1 MLRRRTTPDAAMDAI
16 APGRVATIV
25 SLVVPCFNEAAC
37 LPEFHRRASAAM
49 AVLGTGWEI
58 LFVNDGSTDGSLA
71 ALCALRD
78 SDPHVALLNLS
89 RNFGKE
95 IALTA
100 GLDHAQGDAIVV
112 IDADLQDPPE
122 LIPELVAAWREG
134 YDMVFAQREGRAGES
149 WLKRA
154 TAALFYR
161 VMGSVGDRGVCLP
174 RDTGDFRLLSR
185 RAADAVLQLR
195 EQHRMMKGLFAWVG
209 FPSTAVPYCREPRAS
224 GRTSWSYWRLWNL
237 AIEGIT
243 GFTVLPLKL
252 STYMGLAVAFFAIAF
267 GAQLVFRTLVF
278 GNPVPGYPSLMAVI
292 LFLGGVQ
299 LTSLGVIGEY
309 LGRIFNET
317 KRRPLYL
324 VECHLPSRA
333 AGFAAAAEIE
343 RQPIP

>member
-1 MLRRRTTPDAAMDAI
+1 M
-16 APGRVATIV
+16 
-25 SLVVPCFNEAAC
+25 
-37 LPEFHRRASAAM
+37 
-49 AVLGTGWEI
+49 
-58 LFVNDGSTDGSLA
+58 
-71 ALCALRD
+71 
-78 SDPHVALLNLS
+78 
-89 RNFGKE
+89 K
-95 IALTA
+95 
-100 GLDHAQGDAIVV
+100 
-112 IDADLQDPPE
+112 
-122 LIPELVAAWREG
+122 
-134 YDMVFAQREGRAGES
+134 S

-161 VMGSVGDRGVCLP
+161 VMGSLGDRGVCLP

-209 FPSTAVPYCREPRAS
+209 FPSKAVPYTRDPRTS
-224 GRTSWSYWRLWNL
+224 GRTSWNYWRLWNL

-252 STYMGLAVAFFAIAF
+252 STYMGLAVALLAIVF

-299 LTSLGVIGEY
+299 LITLGVIGEY

-324 VECHLPSRA
+324 VERHLPSTAGQGA
-333 AGFAAAAEIE
+333 APAPVEPRTPAGLQA
-343 RQPIP
+343 

>member
-1 MLRRRTTPDAAMDAI
+1 MDFI
-16 APGRVATIV
+16 APRRVATLV
-25 SLVVPCFNEAAC
+25 SVVVPCFNEAAG
-37 LPEFHRRASAAM
+37 LAEFHHRASTVM
-49 AVLGTGWEI
+49 ARLGTGWEI
-58 LFVNDGSTDGSLA
+58 IFVNDGSTDGTLA
-71 ALCALRD
+71 ALHALRQA
-78 SDPHVALLNLS
+78 DPHVAVLNLA

-134 YDMVFAQREGRAGES
+134 HDMVFAQRAGRAGES

-161 VMGSVGDRGVCLP
+161 LMESIGDRGLSLP
-174 RDTGDFRLLSR
+174 RDAGDFRLLSR

-209 FPSTAVPYCREPRAS
+209 FSSKAIPYSRAPRAS
-224 GRTSWSYWRLWNL
+224 GRTSWNYWRLWNL

-252 STYMGLAVAFFAIAF
+252 STYMGVAVALFALVF

-324 VECHLPSRA
+324 VEQHLPSTDPAGQGAAPMAVEPRA
-333 AGFAAAAEIE
+333 RAGLQA
-343 RQPIP
+343 